1 MSMLD
6 RLGLCKLF
14 ISYDEALAC
23 KSSRFSLG
31 CSLPLVPKWAEYNV
45 RSFSAQSTYM
55 YMNRLSQLQFTK
67 FVSHWNTVVAADF
80 CAKFNKLQSCSS
92 KMLYLLEK
100 KCEIV
105 LKLFC
110 SHWHCSLLSP
120 RQCAPQR
127 LQLAVFIERTVYT
140 VVPLNFDDTWGVSDR
155 SATIQGS
162 VRFSCLSANKP
173 LIIART
179 DPWAAI
185 KVAFNAFNW
194 NMPF

>member
-100 KCEIV
+100 KCKNCTKII
-105 LKLFC
+105 LCLLTLFTAQ
-110 SHWHCSLLSP
+110 SSTVRSST
-120 RQCAPQR
+120 
-127 LQLAVFIERTVYT
+127 LATRCFYWAHSVHGCTFEFWWREWSFSRVW
-140 VVPLNFDDTWGVSDR
+140 LNT
-155 SATIQGS
+155 
-162 VRFSCLSANKP
+162 AN
-173 LIIART
+173 
-179 DPWAAI
+179 
-185 KVAFNAFNW
+185 
-194 NMPF
+194 